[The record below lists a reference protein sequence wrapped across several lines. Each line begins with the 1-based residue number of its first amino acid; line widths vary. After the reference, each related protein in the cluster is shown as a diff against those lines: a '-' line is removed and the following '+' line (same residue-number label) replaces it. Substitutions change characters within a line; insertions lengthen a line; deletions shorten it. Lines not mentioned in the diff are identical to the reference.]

1 MRTIEHIVSYD
12 SISANPV
19 VAELESLATV
29 DVEMTTIATEPDA
42 GVEAQQRTEERIVA
56 VVRDLARELSGDR
69 VANAVTPTAS
79 LDRDVGLGSL
89 ERVELLMRL
98 ETELGRELDDHFLLL
113 DTPREIARAAR
124 LAPILRHAPPTASV
138 RQPPVAALRLDN
150 VTTLVEALRRRATAE
165 PGRVHVLLQTDRG
178 TQRVTYAELW
188 DGAARIARS
197 LRDRGVKPGDP
208 VAIML
213 PTSLDYLQS
222 FMGII
227 AAGGIA
233 VPLYPP
239 ARLDRVVEYLQRQ
252 ARILANA
259 NARLMI
265 SIDEAV

>member
-1 MRTIEHIVSYD
+1 MTSPHRNMVTAWAASSMVPRRCSCNRRFHFIVRGACRGVCPAGAFAPPRNARRRMRAIEHIVSYD

-19 VAELESLATV
+19 VAELEPLATV

-138 RQPPVAALRLDN
+138 R
-150 VTTLVEALRRRATAE
+150 
-165 PGRVHVLLQTDRG
+165 
-178 TQRVTYAELW
+178 
-188 DGAARIARS
+188 
-197 LRDRGVKPGDP
+197 
-208 VAIML
+208 
-213 PTSLDYLQS
+213 
-222 FMGII
+222 
-227 AAGGIA
+227 
-233 VPLYPP
+233 
-239 ARLDRVVEYLQRQ
+239 
-252 ARILANA
+252 
-259 NARLMI
+259 
-265 SIDEAV
+265 